1 MEKTKDYGR
10 FVFRSDN
17 REKIDYKHVKRL
29 VESIKSRNMLDMRPV
44 NINAKW
50 EILDG
55 QHRVLAAK
63 ELMVEVYY
71 TIEESL
77 DIPDIILLNTSK
89 SWTDRDYLN
98 YYLKHEK
105 EEYVKLNTFIYEN
118 KIELRVA
125 LSLTM
130 GSGKDNHSAFR
141 SGSYVFEGDHFND
154 KITLVRETI
163 AYIVKMNGTAISQY
177 TKTSRFWKALIQ
189 LFMHP
194 EFDEGQWKC
203 NLNKLVNR
211 VSNKVTTKE
220 MAALFYYIYNY
231 KAQTR
236 ITMEYST

>member
-10 FVFRSDN
+10 FIFRSDN
-17 REKIDYKHVKRL
+17 REKIDYNHVRRL
-29 VESIKSRNMLDMRPV
+29 ITSIKARNMLDMRPV
-44 NINAKW
+44 NINKKW

-63 ELMVEVYY
+63 ELGVDIYY
-71 TIEESL
+71 TIEESI

-89 SWTDRDYLN
+89 SWGDRDYMN
-98 YYLKHEK
+98 YYLKHDK
-105 EEYVKLNTFIYEN
+105 QEYAKLNTFIVEN

-130 GSGKDNHSAFR
+130 GSGKNIHADFR
-141 SGSYVFEGDHFND
+141 AGNYQFEGQHFND

-163 AYIVKMNGTAISQY
+163 AYIIKMNGTAGSQY
-177 TKTSRFWKALIQ
+177 TKTSRFWKALIK

-194 EFDEGQWKC
+194 DFDEGQWKS

-211 VSNKVTTKE
+211 VSNKVTLKE
-220 MAALFYYIYNY
+220 LVTLFYYIYNY
-231 KAQTR
+231 KSHER
-236 ITMEYST
+236 ITMEYE